1 VPSNPLTQFVV
12 RRLRYL
18 VLAAPIVVGHNLIHE
33 ATHYLAALAFGEGVL
48 EFRFLSNGLGTSQ
61 VVFASPVAARTG
73 WHWLVIAWAPSV
85 VTTLIGYALYAG
97 RTRPHRNRLVALCAL
112 YAGFFFLLLDPF
124 YLSVLSLL
132 VGGDIGAASAAGWPL
147 WPVRAAAL
155 LVLILNVCLVRRW
168 LEEHGAQYPTIQP
181 RVETPAVRRSVP

>member
-1 VPSNPLTQFVV
+1 MPPNPLAPFLA

-33 ATHYLAALAFGEGVL
+33 ATHYLAALAYGEGVVA
-48 EFRFLSNGLGTSQ
+48 FRFLSNGLGSSQ

-73 WHWLVIAWAPSV
+73 WHWLIIAWAPSV
-85 VTTLIGYALYAG
+85 VTTLIGYALYAS
-97 RTRPHRNRLVALCAL
+97 RARLRSNRWVALLAL

-132 VGGDIGAASAAGWPL
+132 VGGDIGAASVVGWPL
-147 WPVRAAAL
+147 WPVRAVAL
-155 LVLILNVCLVRRW
+155 LVLIVNLCLVRRW
-168 LEEHGAQYPTIQP
+168 LAEHGAQYPTIQP
-181 RVETPAVRRSVP
+181 QHETPAV

>member
-1 VPSNPLTQFVV
+1 MPSNPLAPFVA

-33 ATHYLAALAFGEGVL
+33 ATHYLAALAYGEGVVA
-48 EFRFLSNGLGTSQ
+48 FRFLSNGLGSSQ

-73 WHWLVIAWAPSV
+73 WHWLIIAWAPSV
-85 VTTLIGYALYAG
+85 VTTLIGYALYAS
-97 RTRPHRNRLVALCAL
+97 RARLRWNRWVALFAL

-132 VGGDIGAASAAGWPL
+132 VGGDIGAASVAGWPW
-147 WPVRAAAL
+147 WPVRAVAL

-168 LEEHGAQYPTIQP
+168 LAEHGAQYPTVQP
-181 RVETPAVRRSVP
+181 RHETPAVQRSLP

>member
-1 VPSNPLTQFVV
+1 MPSNPLTQFVV

-48 EFRFLSNGLGTSQ
+48 AFRFLTNGLGSSQ
-61 VVFASPVAARTG
+61 VVFASPVAARAG
-73 WHWLVIAWAPSV
+73 WHWLVIAWGPSV
-85 VTTLIGYALYAG
+85 VTTLIGYALYAR
-97 RTRPHRNRLVALCAL
+97 RTRLRGNRWVALCAL

-132 VGGDIGAASAAGWPL
+132 VGGDIGAAGAVGWPL

-155 LVLILNVCLVRRW
+155 LVLILNVRLVRRW

-181 RVETPAVRRSVP
+181 RGETPAVRRSVP